1 MAFKYG
7 TTSPT
12 AINYGGTSLT
22 VLQYGINGY
31 DVLDYIEATG
41 TQWIQTNLL
50 SSNFSSK
57 IIKCEIGIMPTS
69 GSSARAYSTWIGCQ
83 QNLQYLLR
91 SDYGKLCTY
100 AGGNINYPITMVD
113 NTMYDMSFT
122 ADYNNNVINMV
133 INGTNYNYT
142 GTYWG
147 SNATGITLFASHAGE
162 APWDTELGLGRL
174 YYCRFYDNNNLIRD
188 FIPARRKSDNV
199 VGLYDK
205 LNNVFYTNS
214 GSGSFVAGNNIKGY
228 PVWGKPYSLSISAGS
243 NTSVTVTRTSSPNQ
257 HASTGTLSSG
267 SVIYYGDTLTISY
280 SVSSG
285 YKINTATVNG
295 TTFTSGQTFTATSA
309 ISVVTTAEVSASWH
323 TVWTGKT
330 IIKTG
335 NNVSVAVTGL
345 NPSAQKTRVT
355 FNGAYYYEYEEYID
369 FTNGRTET
377 KYTVNAKEIA
387 CGVAGK
393 GDGTATFEYWEGQSS
408 TYLPS
413 GYKQYIYAKS
423 VSGNNIVFARTNSTE
438 DLSNY
443 DVIYKY
449 YSITGDL
456 TKVEQYY

>member
-41 TQWIQTNLL
+41 TQWIQTGLL

-69 GSSARAYSTWIGCQ
+69 GSGARAYSTWIGCQ
-83 QNLQYLLR
+83 NNLQYLLR
-91 SDYGKLCTY
+91 SDYGKLCVYT
-100 AGGNINYPITMVD
+100 GGNINYPITMSD
-113 NTMYDMSFT
+113 NNIYDMTFT
-122 ADYNNNVINMV
+122 ANYNSNSANFVVNGSSY
-133 INGTNYNYT
+133 NYSTTAWGTNPV
-142 GTYWG
+142 
-147 SNATGITLFASHAGE
+147 GIMLFASHAGG

-228 PVWGKPYSLSISAGS
+228 PVWGKPYSLSISQGS

-257 HASTGTLSSG
+257 HATTGTLSSG
-267 SVIYYGDTLTISY
+267 SVVYYGDVLTISY

-285 YKINTATVNG
+285 YAIATHTVNG
-295 TTFTSGQTFTATSA
+295 TIFTSGQSFTVTSA
-309 ISVVTTAEVSASWH
+309 ISVVTTAQASASW
-323 TVWTGKT
+323 KT
-330 IIKTG
+330 IFTG
-335 NNVSVAVTGL
+335 DVSVT
-345 NPSAQKTRVT
+345 
-355 FNGAYYYEYEEYID
+355 
-369 FTNGRTET
+369 
-377 KYTVNAKEIA
+377 
-387 CGVAGK
+387 
-393 GDGTATFEYWEGQSS
+393 
-408 TYLPS
+408 
-413 GYKQYIYAKS
+413 
-423 VSGNNIVFARTNSTE
+423 
-438 DLSNY
+438 SNY
-443 DVIYKY
+443 ANPRTGTICNGCIANAPTR
-449 YSITGDL
+449 ITGTVQLLGDSGMTGAIEAVEL
-456 TKVEQYY
+456 PAKWANNSSDDTLGSVYVPKPTNAWLYATCYATPMNIMGTQTYMNSSIRITKVEQYY